1 MGKNKNKIN
10 AKTPKSVKRSAGK
23 SGGFSKKAYSLSTG
37 TPELRDPIFN
47 PESFYLAKDLQASNR
62 WIRYYDT
69 YHPILPN
76 SLDIHA
82 TFPISDF
89 SFKGVEDPFILDF
102 YNYVKEDVLHLLDW
116 VILASREYEVLGEAF
131 SFFGWDSYN
140 GYFNSATILNP
151 DLLEI
156 YPFDW
161 EGGRKY
167 VISMDIPETFEMLR
181 DKKDL
186 DMRYRG
192 LWDNLDPVI
201 RRCVDNGTP
210 IPLSPNNVFGMQRLA
225 FPYDIRGTS
234 QVLRCLKDLMY
245 EDKLREA
252 QMAVADG
259 HITPYQIWKIGNTA
273 QGYIPTDAELDDW
286 NSLLEMAE
294 HQNLFRIVTHDS
306 VSYETKGVQ
315 EGLLPITPELDKI
328 EDRLLTALYTSRA
341 WTTGEGPCVS
351 SDTEVLTRRGFI
363 KFPLVT
369 MEDEIAS
376 VNPDTHEIEYCKPNQ
391 ILKFNVE
398 GDMYHF
404 KKSNLDHYVTPNH
417 RCFVKHV
424 NADKFDIT
432 LAENIKSG
440 YHFKCSVAPFKG
452 DNPETITIGSKK
464 YLYPEYL
471 TFAAL
476 YLSEGSVEYNK
487 SGSAYGLRI
496 SQTKIHKKG
505 LNPFF
510 DSVEKA
516 VKAFYPEAVYNQ
528 YGDDVR
534 GYKGR
539 FEINNQDLANHFKDT
554 YGVGSSSKFIP
565 DFIKNLSGDLLEYML
580 KGFFYGDGGLL
591 NKDCNTG
598 SFEVTTVSKKLA
610 DDMQEIAFKCG
621 KATKITCRKRKEPRK
636 DLYRV
641 CIYNKNIRRFGLEP
655 LVVKKDIKVNY
666 YEGDVYSFDLPPNRL
681 YVSRRNGLI
690 TITGNTYSNAVIGLK
705 VLEGRYQNKLYRIAS
720 IIKQLYRKIAIA
732 NDFYKTT
739 EAQVAH
745 KIRPSRNDREYMVPQ
760 IHWDNYFSFAK
771 DIERAKFYYDLAK
784 AHKISYKRVFEILGL
799 DYDEEKRL
807 LSEDMSS
814 VFQDEIWQSKI
825 NNLVNM
831 VDGNSPV
838 GKGTPT
844 NFAEPG
850 GTGSAGDSMM
860 EEEGMDQISD
870 AGSPPLPDVEQQMGE
885 I

>member
-1 MGKNKNKIN
+1 MGKKKNKIN
-10 AKTPKSVKRSAGK
+10 AKKSKAIKRSAGK
-23 SGGFSKKAYSLSTG
+23 PGGFSKKAYSLSTG

-89 SFKGVEDPFILDF
+89 SFKGVEDPFVLDF

-161 EGGRKY
+161 EGSRKF
-167 VISMDIPETFEMLR
+167 VISMDIPETFEMLK
-181 DKKDL
+181 DKKDM

-259 HITPYQIWKIGNTA
+259 HITPYQIWKVGNTA
-273 QGYIPTDAELDDW
+273 QGYIPTDEELDDW

-328 EDRLLTALYTSRA
+328 EDRILTALYTSRA
-341 WTTGEGPCVS
+341 WTTGDGPCVS
-351 SDTEVLTRRGFI
+351 ADTEVLTRRGFI
-363 KFPLVT
+363 PFPLVT
-369 MEDEIAS
+369 MDDYIAS
-376 VNPDTHEIEYCKPNQ
+376 VNPATKELEYCKPKE
-391 ILKFNVE
+391 ILCFDVE
-398 GDMYHF
+398 GDMYNF
-404 KKSNLDHYVTPNH
+404 KNSILDHYVTPNH
-417 RCFVKHV
+417 RCYVK
-424 NADKFDIT
+424 DPQKEEFDIT
-432 LAENIKSG
+432 LAEKIGAG
-440 YHFKCSVAPFKG
+440 YSFLSSVSPFKG
-452 DNPETITIGSKK
+452 ENPESIRIGEKTYS
-464 YLYPEYL
+464 YPEYL
-471 TFAAL
+471 VFAAL
-476 YLSEGSVEYNK
+476 YLSEGSIEYYK
-487 SGSAYGLRI
+487 SGKPFCVRI
-496 SQTKIHKKG
+496 SQTKQHKKG

-510 DSVEKA
+510 DSVEAA
-516 VKAFYPEAVYNQ
+516 VKAFYPEAVYKE
-528 YGDDVR
+528 YGDPEK
-534 GYKGR
+534 GFKGR
-539 FEINNQDLANHFKDT
+539 FEIVDHDLAIHFMEN
-554 YGVGSSSKFIP
+554 YGVGSGSKKIPSFVKDLSSE
-565 DFIKNLSGDLLEYML
+565 LLEKIL
-580 KGFFYGDGGLL
+580 EGSFYGDGTLL
-591 NKDCNTG
+591 NKNRETR
-598 SFEVTTVSKKLA
+598 SFSVSTISRELA
-610 DDMQEIAFKCG
+610 DDLQEIAFKCG
-621 KATKITCRKRKEPRK
+621 KASRISTRVRPEPRK
-636 DLYRV
+636 PLYRV
-641 CIYNKNIRRFGLEP
+641 RVYNKNIRNFGLTP
-655 LVVKKDIKVNY
+655 SVTKQQIKVDHY
-666 YEGDVYSFDLPPNRL
+666 KGKVYSFDLPPNRI

-690 TITGNTYSNAVIGLK
+690 TVTGNTFSNAVIGLK

-745 KIRPSRNDREYMVPQ
+745 KIRPSKNDREYMVPQ

-784 AHKISYKRVFEILGL
+784 AHKISYQRVFEILGL
-799 DYDEEKRL
+799 DYEEEKRL

-814 VFQDEIWQSKI
+814 VFQDEIWQAKLQ
-825 NNLVNM
+825 NLVKM
-831 VDGNSPV
+831 VDENSPV
-838 GKGTPT
+838 GKGVPT

-850 GTGSAGDSMM
+850 GTGSEGDSIM
-860 EEEGMDQISD
+860 EEEAMDQISD
-870 AGSPPLPDVEQQMGE
+870 AGAPPLPDVETQMGE